1 MNTSNPN
8 EYSLGPIQIADGV
21 LVDSTSGPFFSDAS
35 NYDKSCPCPCLSEQE
50 YFKRQCDNHRSDLAV
65 LIEKIAIK
73 AAELTR
79 VAFYTDQF
87 NSSCTKTVDIMD
99 VFMKSFDSEEEKD
112 IDLGTRESYRCS
124 EIDCVHRSSFDLYLQ
139 KSTAEW
145 EYRSYCRLVRKHH
158 SFIDCSYFMFLGL

>member
-21 LVDSTSGPFFSDAS
+21 LVDSTIGPFFSDAS

-50 YFKRQCDNHRSDLAV
+50 YFKRQCDKHRSDLAV
-65 LIEKIAIK
+65 LIEKIATK

-79 VAFYTDQF
+79 LAFYIDQF
-87 NSSCTKTVDIMD
+87 NSSCTMTVDIMD
-99 VFMKSFDSEEEKD
+99 VFMKPFDSDEEKN
-112 IDLGTRESYRCS
+112 IDLGTRESYHCS
-124 EIDCVHRSSFDLYLQ
+124 KIDCVHRSSFDLYLQ

-158 SFIDCSYFMFLGL
+158 GCIDCSYV